1 MRLFDLFSK
10 YVKKDNGILS
20 FLMNDRLEDIDFDY
34 ELNELFSSESE
45 ELDEDEYY
53 NEDYYM

>member
-1 MRLFDLFSK
+1 MRLFDFFSK